1 MLDREVT
8 SAALSLE
15 PSHGALREPILKVLN
30 LLRSMEY
37 QTQIPNLD
45 GPSMQNQ
52 YQVKL
57 WKIHEKVRRECDKH
71 DLLLCFDL
79 SHHLF
84 THRTQTIS
92 DWTRAIRISISLFKS
107 QLVSPESMVL
117 TMPNT
122 IGLLNGM
129 FSLIKYGLSDCHDGF
144 GSYPGYSGCTD
155 NGAYERSLGH
165 LFYNPDGATISDYID
180 DLALLLTAG
189 RLNDDSRSTIEDECS
204 AEPDNSSITRCIQQ
218 LMITTGEFHS
228 TSQVSKSGEDRTT
241 GGTGGESTEPYKAI
255 VYFYLGGE
263 SNSLWSISHLHIP
276 AVHLRLILVQAAVTA
291 TTC

>member
-1 MLDREVT
+1 VINT
-8 SAALSLE
+8 ICYYALIYLTTFSHIALKLNQIGQGPYE
-15 PSHGALREPILKVLN
+15 FPSVFSWFLPEYIPDIGPVL
-30 LLRSMEY
+30 
-37 QTQIPNLD
+37 
-45 GPSMQNQ
+45 
-52 YQVKL
+52 
-57 WKIHEKVRRECDKH
+57 
-71 DLLLCFDL
+71 
-79 SHHLF
+79 
-84 THRTQTIS
+84 
-92 DWTRAIRISISLFKS
+92 KS

-165 LFYNPDGATISDYID
+165 LFYSPGGATISDYID

-218 LMITTGEFHS
+218 LIVSTGEFHS

-263 SNSLWSISHLHIP
+263 SNSFWSISHLPIP
-276 AVHLRLILVQAAVTA
+276 SVHLRLTLVQAAVTA